1 MCILSVGVPAVI
13 QIKFFYHSNH
23 CFFAVTI
30 LIVKQKDA
38 HGRRK
43 RVILFENT
51 FVRKKEFIFENH
63 NKDDK
68 GEKQVLLTSG

>member
-1 MCILSVGVPAVI
+1 MYLRSYKSSSFIIVTTV
-13 QIKFFYHSNH
+13 
-23 CFFAVTI
+23 FFAVTI

-38 HGRRK
+38 HGRREK
-43 RVILFENT
+43 RVILFENS